1 MIRRTGEAVWVDP
14 IVIWFII
21 FLVARVVHQE
31 GIGGRGL
38 SDDNPIHRVSLMV
51 QTGDVA
57 IAFMMKET

>member
-1 MIRRTGEAVWVDP
+1 LVDP
-14 IVIWFII
+14 IVIRFII